1 MKLANTIRLAFAG
14 LGRRKNRD
22 ENQGEPFVLAE
33 TDAQAQDQ
41 NTSGIGTAPRP
52 AELGQTLLRCEEHLD
67 QLQASIGSAAAHM
80 ERASAT
86 AARSAAAI
94 LGGGDAVRATGSSMS
109 VVAGYLEQSF
119 ASYQALAEQA
129 STIGS
134 IVENIQDIARQTN
147 LLAINAAIEAA
158 RAGTS
163 GAGFAVIANEV
174 RQLAER
180 SRLSGQRIGEIALQ
194 LKQSSGIAIAE
205 TSATL
210 NKAQDGVRTA
220 DGALKAM
227 DDIIGGAGQRTKIV
241 KQIMHDLEAQH
252 ALGELLR
259 ADIVELRTS

>member
-1 MKLANTIRLAFAG
+1 MKLTNTIRLAFAG
-14 LGRRKNRD
+14 LGRRRSLAG
-22 ENQGEPFVLAE
+22 NQGESFVHFEAGS
-33 TDAQAQDQ
+33 QAQVQD
-41 NTSGIGTAPRP
+41 TGETASVPRP
-52 AELGQTLLRCEEHLD
+52 EELQQTLLRCEAHLD
-67 QLQASIGSAAAHM
+67 QLLASIGSAVRHM

-86 AARSAAAI
+86 AARSGAAI

-109 VVAGYLEQSF
+109 AVAGYLEQSF

-134 IVENIQDIARQTN
+134 IVENIQDIAKQTN

-180 SRLSGQRIGEIALQ
+180 SRISGQRIGEIALQ
-194 LKQSSGIAIAE
+194 LKQSSGVAIAE

-210 NKAQDGVRTA
+210 DKAQDGVRTA

-241 KQIMHDLEAQH
+241 KQVMHDLEVQQ